1 MPRTR
6 KGTNAS
12 PSRSP
17 PRPSAAGESPR
28 SRGPDLSE
36 DGDAAVARFSAL
48 VDRMQAAEDDQPPAA
63 DDDRDEVMIEASAKS
78 AVTAVEAA
86 DPNATLLQPM
96 KDMEAIECAV
106 LEFAFFPANRVPTEA
121 RTFFAN
127 KVVESYAVCSRVTCE
142 ASRQSALA
150 SLLRRQLAEARRE
163 AAELRLRLAVAE
175 ARLGGLVVSV
185 DGLERG
191 GRGPAVLAGGVS
203 APSAAGGSAGSP
215 AGRMDYAAALRTG
228 LAPSAGAARGGPG
241 AVAAA
246 AAAAGRPGA
255 LHKHVAFLTP
265 VSTTATP
272 ARDVLRLLKSK
283 VDPRAQNIRD
293 VTLHHTRYGLTVF
306 TDNDQSLANLEQ
318 AIAAD
323 PATRASILMRVAPP
337 RNPCVKFTGVD
348 PDIGPDDFLRT
359 LNECNEG
366 LDLDLDRCKVRVTF
380 GERAGAR
387 SYVAELDPDGFRRVM
402 SRPRLTVGW
411 TSVRA
416 REDLHVPTCTFC
428 ATYGHGRTTCPHKA
442 DPTKARCL
450 KCGSNHLAATCRV
463 KMGAAEVHCRGV
475 PTTSASWENSRKR
488 QRKK

>member
-63 DDDRDEVMIEASAKS
+63 DDDRDEVMSEASAKT

-86 DPNATLLQPM
+86 DPNATLLQSM

-106 LEFAFFPANRVPTEA
+106 LEFAFLPTNRVPTEA
-121 RTFFAN
+121 RTFFAT
-127 KVVESYAVCSRVTCE
+127 KIVESYAVCSRVTCE

-163 AAELRLRLAVAE
+163 AAELRERLAVAE

-293 VTLHHTRYGLTVF
+293 VTLHHTRWSRRQRTS
-306 TDNDQSLANLEQ
+306 QR
-318 AIAAD
+318 AAD
-323 PATRASILMRVAPP
+323 GEGTKRCPRSWWRLVRLRETSVCESRRVCARSREIARSIMAVGCFSRPAPESSGRAAFPTARAS
-337 RNPCVKFTGVD
+337 T
-348 PDIGPDDFLRT
+348 
-359 LNECNEG
+359 
-366 LDLDLDRCKVRVTF
+366 
-380 GERAGAR
+380 
-387 SYVAELDPDGFRRVM
+387 DG
-402 SRPRLTVGW
+402 
-411 TSVRA
+411 
-416 REDLHVPTCTFC
+416 H
-428 ATYGHGRTTCPHKA
+428 
-442 DPTKARCL
+442 
-450 KCGSNHLAATCRV
+450 
-463 KMGAAEVHCRGV
+463 
-475 PTTSASWENSRKR
+475 
-488 QRKK
+488 

>member
-1 MPRTR
+1 M
-6 KGTNAS
+6 S
-12 PSRSP
+12 
-17 PRPSAAGESPR
+17 
-28 SRGPDLSE
+28 
-36 DGDAAVARFSAL
+36 
-48 VDRMQAAEDDQPPAA
+48 
-63 DDDRDEVMIEASAKS
+63 EASAKT

-86 DPNATLLQPM
+86 DPNATLLQSM

-106 LEFAFFPANRVPTEA
+106 LEFAFLPTNRVPTEA
-121 RTFFAN
+121 RTFFAT
-127 KVVESYAVCSRVTCE
+127 KIVESYAVCSRVTCE

-163 AAELRLRLAVAE
+163 AAELRERLAVAE

-293 VTLHHTRYGLTVF
+293 VTLHHTRFGFPTLQEDMEDGQPLSASPTGWGIISSGVGGNGQVSGRQMARGRSDVLGLGGGSCACARLLFASPGASVR
-306 TDNDQSLANLEQ
+306 DRGKSHDQLWRS
-318 AIAAD
+318 AAFHVLH
-323 PATRASILMRVAPP
+323 PRAVGGRPSR
-337 RNPCVKFTGVD
+337 
-348 PDIGPDDFLRT
+348 
-359 LNECNEG
+359 
-366 LDLDLDRCKVRVTF
+366 
-380 GERAGAR
+380 
-387 SYVAELDPDGFRRVM
+387 RRVQ
-402 SRPRLTVGW
+402 
-411 TSVRA
+411 
-416 REDLHVPTCTFC
+416 VPTGTDPRG
-428 ATYGHGRTTCPHKA
+428 TGRGPSPQTP
-442 DPTKARCL
+442 
-450 KCGSNHLAATCRV
+450 
-463 KMGAAEVHCRGV
+463 
-475 PTTSASWENSRKR
+475 
-488 QRKK
+488 